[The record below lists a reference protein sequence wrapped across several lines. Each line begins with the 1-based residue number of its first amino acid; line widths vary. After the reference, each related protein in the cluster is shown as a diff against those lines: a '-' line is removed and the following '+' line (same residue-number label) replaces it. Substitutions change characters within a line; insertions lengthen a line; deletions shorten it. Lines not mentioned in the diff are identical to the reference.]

1 MVSSV
6 TWAAGLG
13 AIGAV
18 ITPIVVAILG
28 LVISGRLKRIELKQW
43 HSQEL
48 IAARLGYYREIAEPL
63 NDLYCYFTYIGTW
76 KNHTPPDIIEIKR
89 SLDRTFHTL
98 SPFFSVTVVKSY
110 NDFMDLCFQTFGRWG
125 ADAKLKT
132 SVRRRKEGYP
142 AWLPEWDEMF
152 VYSSVEPT
160 PPEVLERIKT
170 AYNETLAHLVGDI
183 EITAARTDYS
193 TARIVLNT

>member
-1 MVSSV
+1 MIASV
-6 TWAAGLG
+6 TWAAGLS

-18 ITPIVVAILG
+18 ATPIVVTIIG
-28 LVISGRLKRIELKQW
+28 FVVSRRLKRIELKQW

-48 IAARLGYYREIAEPL
+48 ITARLGYYREIAEPL

-76 KNHTPPDIIEIKR
+76 KKYTPPDIIETKR

-98 SPFFSVTVVKSY
+98 SPFFSVEVVKSY

-132 SVRRRKEGYP
+132 SFKRRREVDSQ
-142 AWLPEWDEMF
+142 WLPEWDNMF
-152 VYSSVEPT
+152 VYSSAQPT

-183 EITAARTDYS
+183 EITTARTDYS
-193 TARIVLNT
+193 TARIVLNA

>member
-1 MVSSV
+1 MIASV

-18 ITPIVVAILG
+18 ITPLVVAILG
-28 LVISGRLKRIELKQW
+28 SVISRRLRQIELKQW

-48 IAARLGYYREIAEPL
+48 ITARLGYYREIAEPL

-76 KNHTPPDIIEIKR
+76 KSHTPPEIIETKR

-98 SPFFSVTVVKSY
+98 SPFFSVAVVKSY
-110 NDFMDLCFQTFGRWG
+110 NDFMDLCFETLGRWG

-132 SVRRRKEGYP
+132 GFRRRRDVH
-142 AWLPEWDEMF
+142 PEWSSEWEKMF
-152 VYSSVEPT
+152 VYSSSEPT
-160 PPEVLERIKT
+160 PPEVLERIKA
-170 AYNETLAHLVGDI
+170 AYNEILAHLVGDI

-193 TARIVLNT
+193 TARLVLNA